1 MPTTINRPF
10 FLSQSILTHCENCF
24 NLFSFF
30 VHSTD
35 QVFTMADNKIYF
47 NAGFKSFDITRWSSG
62 NTTWFD
68 WVERS
73 RKRMRR
79 ITLSRKIMEWICC
92 ILKDASNDNKNLVR
106 RWRTKEQI
114 SEFYGTRKY
123 NVHGRYM
130 SFLALIGET
139 KEVIIV
145 PELGINAGWRNIAFK
160 IEGFI
165 NTTPQCLVKQHSKP
179 TIPYARV
186 VERSK
191 WQQQSHK
198 ESNASIEGPLG
209 RSITGLFGG
218 SERPTLTVVR
228 KWASSTWKKAFGVN
242 IYEMA
247 EHIFLFEF
255 PNKHM
260 AEQILQGEWNW
271 KNMKMKLEWWNPLV
285 GCVPSQQRQEKI
297 WIKAIGVP
305 LHGPKKSLKRNR

>member
-1 MPTTINRPF
+1 
-10 FLSQSILTHCENCF
+10 
-24 NLFSFF
+24 
-30 VHSTD
+30 
-35 QVFTMADNKIYF
+35 
-47 NAGFKSFDITRWSSG
+47 
-62 NTTWFD
+62 
-68 WVERS
+68 
-73 RKRMRR
+73 
-79 ITLSRKIMEWICC
+79 
-92 ILKDASNDNKNLVR
+92 
-106 RWRTKEQI
+106 
-114 SEFYGTRKY
+114 
-123 NVHGRYM
+123 M

-139 KEVIIV
+139 REVIIV
-145 PELGINAGWRNIAFK
+145 PELGINAGWRDIAFK

-198 ESNASIEGPLG
+198 EANASIEGPLG

-218 SERPTLTVVR
+218 SERPTLTAVR
-228 KWASSTWKKAFGVN
+228 KWASSTWKKAFGVD

-247 EHIFLFEF
+247 GHIFLFEF

-271 KNMKMKLEWWNPLV
+271 KNMKVKLEWWNPLV

-297 WIKAIGVP
+297 WIRAIGVT
-305 LHGPKKSLKRNR
+305 LHLSEEETKLRNHLRWTRIEVKNEWQKIPREVAITKQGYTFRMPIWIEKVTTFEKASGKNMENQISMAETAKTGETLDEGFARRSVACPMKRMGNTQRLKASFEVIKQVARLTAVDWMAHMGVEIIQI